1 MKKKFVTKKK
11 VFAIIFAF
19 AVVIIMGLNVFL
31 FPKLLKFTPTSSDV
45 VLATDNQIDLNT
57 TNEALRNVI
66 TEEAALNIANKN
78 ILEED
83 VPFSFNFDSS
93 SVVSKYVYDLSSFPA
108 KNPIWVIVYIN
119 SYENYDLPM
128 PKEVIDRISEFA
140 WESGEVWMN
149 DNGDVFGHY
158 DKYTEY
164 VIVEVDAV
172 TGEYN
177 GFTYMSDENDVE
189 YENSSAKYIEKLYDI
204 DLNIDFV

>member
-1 MKKKFVTKKK
+1 
-11 VFAIIFAF
+11 
-19 AVVIIMGLNVFL
+19 
-31 FPKLLKFTPTSSDV
+31 
-45 VLATDNQIDLNT
+45 
-57 TNEALRNVI
+57 
-66 TEEAALNIANKN
+66 
-78 ILEED
+78 
-83 VPFSFNFDSS
+83 
-93 SVVSKYVYDLSSFPA
+93 
-108 KNPIWVIVYIN
+108 
-119 SYENYDLPM
+119 M

-177 GFTYMSDENDVE
+177 GFTYMADENDVE

>member
-11 VFAIIFAF
+11 AFTIIFAV
-19 AVVIIMGLNVFL
+19 AVFIIMGLNVFL

-45 VLATDNQIDLNT
+45 ISATADEIDLNS
-57 TNEALRNVI
+57 TNETLGNVI
-66 TEEAALNIANKN
+66 TEETALNIANKN

-93 SVVSKYVYDLSSFPA
+93 SVVSKYVYDSSSFPV
-108 KNPIWVIVYIN
+108 KNPIWVIIYIN

-177 GFTYMSDENDVE
+177 GFTYMTDENDVE
-189 YENSSAKYIEKLYDI
+189 YDNSSAKYIEKLYDI
-204 DLNIDFV
+204 DLNIDFD